1 VSRAIDGREASGRG
15 ARYGVVAQVL
25 HWLTAALVFTMFGL
39 GWYMSDLPLTDPQKF
54 TLYQWHKSLGITI
67 LALVILRL
75 AWRLGHKAPPWP
87 PTMQPWERLAATA
100 AHWALYGL
108 LMLQPLI
115 GILQSNAA
123 NFPIVLFG
131 QIQLPALLGTNEALG
146 EQLLAAHHFL
156 ASVLAT
162 LILIHIAAALR
173 HHFLLKDDILTRMR
187 PGGSRH

>member
-1 VSRAIDGREASGRG
+1 
-15 ARYGVVAQVL
+15 
-25 HWLTAALVFTMFGL
+25 
-39 GWYMSDLPLTDPQKF
+39 
-54 TLYQWHKSLGITI
+54 
-67 LALVILRL
+67 
-75 AWRLGHKAPPWP
+75 
-87 PTMQPWERLAATA
+87 
-100 AHWALYGL
+100 
-108 LMLQPLI
+108 MLQPLI

-156 ASVLAT
+156 ASVLAA

-173 HHFLLKDDILTRMR
+173 HQFLLKDDILTRML